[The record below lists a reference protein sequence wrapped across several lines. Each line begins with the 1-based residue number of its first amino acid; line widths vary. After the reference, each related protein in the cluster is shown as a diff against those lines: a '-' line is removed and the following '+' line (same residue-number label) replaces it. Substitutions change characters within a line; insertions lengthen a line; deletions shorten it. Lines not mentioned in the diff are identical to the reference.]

1 MTTATGPLEP
11 AVTSAVT
18 SAVKPAA
25 GPDGRSAADS
35 ANSAVTSEVE
45 SAVTSSVDS
54 AVNSTVEAAVVRV
67 ADALA
72 DTELLIRHSG
82 ERQAAVSL
90 EGSAGAALFLA
101 ELAGR
106 DPDRLPSAHAQLAVA
121 ARALAGTASA
131 GLYHGPAS
139 VLAAAQA
146 CARLGGHYPRLR
158 HQLTEHVAAEQLA
171 RIAAVPR
178 GEGVSWSAYD
188 VIGGATGTG
197 RLLLGAVA
205 EGDPTERAAA
215 EPALRA
221 TLAHLTALSLPLTVD
236 GHRVPGWWVPSRL
249 QPTAADRKVFPRG
262 DFNLGLAH
270 GIAGPLAL
278 LVLCAE
284 TGVTVDGQL
293 AAVHRIGRWLAD
305 RADHDAAGPY
315 WEPRLPF
322 DDELVRSAGG
332 GTEPSGYAAAASG
345 GAWCYGAVGIA
356 NALVRAARLTGE
368 ADWLRLGLDGA
379 RALLR
384 RPGTDHHLKGPT
396 VCHGRAGFLQSLW
409 RLGRLT
415 GDAELLGRT
424 APLAVELSAMAEDEA
439 PFAFRHLAPAL
450 PDQGW
455 DRSQPL
461 RTEDNGGLLEGA
473 AGVAAALLSVLPGAA
488 GAAGAAGAP
497 GDGPYWDRVLL
508 LS

>member
-1 MTTATGPLEP
+1 MTTATGPLGSTTGST
-11 AVTSAVT
+11 VRSAV
-18 SAVKPAA
+18 A
-25 GPDGRSAADS
+25 
-35 ANSAVTSEVE
+35 
-45 SAVTSSVDS
+45 
-54 AVNSTVEAAVVRV
+54 RV

-72 DTELLIRHSG
+72 DPALLIRHAG

-106 DPDRLPSAHAQLAVA
+106 EPDRLPAAHAQLAVA
-121 ARALAGTASA
+121 ARALAGTATA

-146 CARLGGHYPRLR
+146 CARRGGHYPRLR
-158 HQLTEHVAAEQLA
+158 HQLTEHVAGEQLA
-171 RIAAVPR
+171 RIASVPS
-178 GEGVSWSAYD
+178 GAGVSWSAYD

-221 TLAHLTALSLPLTVD
+221 TLAHLTALSRPVTVD
-236 GHRVPGWWVPSRL
+236 GHRVPGWWVPGRL
-249 QPTAADRKVFPRG
+249 QPTAADREAFPRG
-262 DFNLGLAH
+262 DFNVGLAH
-270 GIAGPLAL
+270 GVAGPLAL
-278 LVLCAE
+278 LVLAAE
-284 TGVTVDGQL
+284 AGVTVDGQL

-305 RADHDAAGPY
+305 RADHDTAGPY

-322 DDELVRSAGG
+322 DDELVRGG
-332 GTEPSGYAAAASG
+332 GGVTAPSGYAAAASG

-368 ADWLRLGLDGA
+368 ADWLRLGLDSA

-415 GDAELLGRT
+415 GDQELLDRT
-424 APLAVELSAMAEDEA
+424 VPLARRLAALADGGA
-439 PFAFRHLAPAL
+439 PFGFRHLAPAR
-450 PDQGW
+450 PDLGW

-461 RTEDNGGLLEGA
+461 RAEDNGGLLEGA
-473 AGVAAALLSVLPGAA
+473 AGVAAALLSVLPD
-488 GAAGAAGAP
+488 AP
-497 GDGPYWDRVLL
+497 GEGPYWDRVLL